1 MSLRSLWRKARRVKR
16 DRVTLSR
23 AVLAV
28 TNRCPL
34 ITRAAV
40 KAEHGPL
47 EARHKHLDEAI
58 SNAEELLR
66 ELKNVRLVLNL
77 GKSNGDAA

>member
-1 MSLRSLWRKARRVKR
+1 MKR

-28 TNRCPL
+28 TNRCPV

-40 KAEHGPL
+40 KAEHGPIG
-47 EARHKHLDEAI
+47 ERHRHLDEAI
-58 SNAEELLR
+58 SNAEALLR
-66 ELKNVRLVLNL
+66 ELQNVRLVLNL
-77 GKSNGDAA
+77 GKTDGDAA